1 MPFQVPNAVNYP
13 SPLNAVPSRWASDPV
28 EGPKIVNCEVD
39 WGTMGGAAKTLNF
52 NLQNNAT
59 LNFSQIVALAIDNSG
74 CGADLQFSFP
84 DTETTI
90 SIPAYAPYT
99 IVPVFSNQTMFYLSS
114 PNAKAE
120 DVTRFG
126 ILNSLPPPVAVP
138 TSQEQ
143 NTSNNNAIN
152 GGANG
157 TTNLITAGISGTVE
171 NVSIGWWSGSL
182 ASSTWMLKD
191 GDGNIL
197 ASGQGVGGNSDPTAG
212 MGGSGFVNLL
222 NFENVHLRFN
232 NGLDFIVSG
241 SSGGGVQQTYVAN
254 ILYRTP

>member
-28 EGPKIVNCEVD
+28 EGPKIINCEVD
-39 WGTMGGAAKTLNF
+39 WGAMGGAEKTLNF

-59 LNFSQIVALAIDNSG
+59 LNFSQIVALAVDNSE
-74 CGADLQFSFP
+74 CGSDIQFSFP

-114 PNAKAE
+114 PNAESE

-138 TSQEQ
+138 TTEEQ
-143 NTSNNNAIN
+143 QFANSYQADITSSGSLQLIPTSV
-152 GGANG
+152 NG
-157 TTNLITAGISGTVE
+157 TLENVMIACDIYDTSVGTSGTV
-171 NVSIGWWSGSL
+171 VM
-182 ASSTWMLKD
+182 TLKD
-191 GDGNIL
+191 GKGNVIARGSAATFATAANVSL
-197 ASGQGVGGNSDPTAG
+197 FQGQ
-212 MGGSGFVNLL
+212 M
-222 NFENVHLRFN
+222 LRVRFQ
-232 NGLDFIVSG
+232 NGLVVQWTSVSIVNG
-241 SSGGGVQQTYVAN
+241 ALTAN
-254 ILYRTP
+254 AFYRTP